1 MKQTIYI
8 PILLIIVALYSCNG
22 TRTISGPVTEV
33 KGDTATVN
41 GQRFKTLGKIPK
53 LGDTVTFTET
63 RNRNKVNAKKVQ

>member
-1 MKQTIYI
+1 MKQTILI

-41 GQRFKTLGKIPK
+41 GQRFKTFNKIPAV
-53 LGDTVTFTET
+53 GDTATFIKT
-63 RNRNKVNAKKVQ
+63 RDRKKVNAKKVQ